1 MKKTHRI
8 DWFFDET
15 PWQTAP
21 FVETPE
27 GYLKGRACV
36 TCIGVFTY
44 RNADGTVTN
53 ELRLPEEVM
62 NSDSLATLEGKP
74 LTNDHPMF
82 GVDASTAKLLQVGSV
97 FKVDNDPYKVYC
109 DIMITDAQ
117 AVADVKAGKRELS
130 CGYDCE
136 VEEAEGVHGGVGFN
150 RIQRNI
156 RYNHVALVDKARAGD
171 DARLRMDGA
180 GVMMNSVMG
189 TGKTSTTT
197 QGEPTM
203 ITRKIDGQEVQ
214 ADALVLA
221 KLDATTAQ
229 VETLNLEKTKLDS
242 ALVAKGSELET
253 LTGKLDAAEKQVK
266 DLSKEIEGLKDPVH
280 LDSAIAGR
288 VALRVALL
296 KHADRFEVEV
306 KDDASDL
313 DIKKALVL
321 KDDPEAK
328 LDGKSAEYIEARL
341 DAALVSL
348 GKTAAATGTR
358 RMADGAVDTTKEGEL
373 TPLQK
378 ADAAY
383 RKSLA
388 DAHRTTADKEA

>member
-15 PWQTAP
+15 PWQTEP

-36 TCIGVFTY
+36 TCIGVFSY
-44 RNADGTVTN
+44 RNADGSTTN
-53 ELRLPEEVM
+53 ELRLPEEVL
-62 NSDSLATLEGKP
+62 NSDSLRTLEGKP

-82 GVDASTAKLLQVGSV
+82 GVDANSAKMLQVGSV

-136 VEEAEGVHGGVGFN
+136 VEDAQGVANGVSYN

-180 GVMMNSVMG
+180 GVMTNSVMG
-189 TGKTSTTT
+189 SGKTELTTK
-197 QGEPTM
+197 GESTM

-221 KLDATTAQ
+221 KLDAATAQ
-229 VETLNLEKTKLDS
+229 VDTLTLEKTKLDE
-242 ALVAKGSELET
+242 AIQAKKTELET
-253 LTGKLDAAEKQVK
+253 LTGKLDGAVKQVK
-266 DLSKEIEGLKDPVH
+266 DLEKEVEGLKDPVH
-280 LDSAIAGR
+280 LDSAVSSR

-296 KHADRFEVEV
+296 QHADRFEVVV
-306 KDDASDL
+306 KDDTTDL

-328 LDGKSAEYIEARL
+328 LDGKSPEYIEARL

-348 GKTAAATGTR
+348 GKQVAATGTR

-373 TPLQK
+373 TPVQK
-378 ADAAY
+378 ADAAM
-383 RKSLA
+383 RKQLA
-388 DAHRTTADKEA
+388 NAYLTPADKET

>member
-136 VEEAEGVHGGVGFN
+136 VEEAAGVHGGVGYN

-221 KLDATTAQ
+221 KLDAATAQ
-229 VETLNLEKTKLDS
+229 VDTLNLEKAKLDS
-242 ALVAKGSELET
+242 ALAAKGSELET

-328 LDGKSAEYIEARL
+328 LDGKSPEYIEARL

-348 GKTAAATGTR
+348 GKSAAATGTR
-358 RMADGAVDTTKEGEL
+358 RMADGAVDTTKEGEP
-373 TPLQK
+373 TPVQK
-378 ADAAY
+378 ADAAM

-388 DAHRTTADKEA
+388 NAYLTPEKEA

>member
-36 TCIGVFTY
+36 TCIGVFSY
-44 RNADGTVTN
+44 LNADGTTTN

-62 NSDSLATLEGKP
+62 NQDSLATLEGKP

-82 GVDASTAKLLQVGSV
+82 GVDASSAKLLQVGSV

-136 VEEAEGVHGGVGFN
+136 VEDASGVYGGVAYN

-156 RYNHVALVDKARAGD
+156 RYNHVALVHKARAGD

-180 GVMMNSVMG
+180 GVMMNSVMR
-189 TGKTSTTT
+189 TGKTKLTT

-221 KLDATTAQ
+221 KLDAATAQ
-229 VETLNLEKTKLDS
+229 VEALTTEKSKQDS
-242 ALVAKGSELET
+242 AIAAKDAEIGT
-253 LTGKLDAAEKQVK
+253 ITGKLDAAEKQVK
-266 DLSKEIEGLKDPVH
+266 DLSKEVETLKDPAH
-280 LDSAIAGR
+280 LDSIVIAR
-288 VALRVALL
+288 VGARVSLL
-296 KHADRFEVEV
+296 KHADSFGVEV

-313 DIKKALVL
+313 DIKKALIL

-341 DAALVSL
+341 DAAVTSL
-348 GKTAAATGTR
+348 RKSAAATGTR
-358 RMADGAVDTTKEGEL
+358 RMADGVPDTSKEGEL
-373 TPLQK
+373 TPIQK
-378 ADAAY
+378 ADAAM
-383 RKSLA
+383 RKSLSEA
-388 DAHRTTADKEA
+388 YTTTDKEA